1 MANPG
6 QDETSDAEAAAA
18 AQEVEETQRAKISG
32 LIPV

>member
-18 AQEVEETQRAKISG
+18 AQEVEETQRAKATG
-32 LIPV
+32 MAV